1 MHLHGNNNLPGRWHF
16 VSKLFSLKILW
27 LVIVLSSDISYC
39 GELWLLR
46 FFGFVVVELPS
57 FWLPWFCSD
66 TVLLESGQILPVW
79 DWRCREYSARW
90 GSFPQLC
97 LENSNLS
104 EAWDFISP
112 SLVLHLFCF
121 LIVSVPSVLVSD
133 SELDSLT
140 SLQKIFLLIFP
151 IIILSFISASV
162 VKYIIWFIG
171 FPANSSPLM
180 PVVLSPFAMFSG
192 FLALLNFPL
201 PLCSPHSSVLS
212 SAGTARLP
220 TACGFTV
227 LRLAS
232 PLTGSEAW
240 IIPGPPWSRYHK
252 YKSVPLGDKSDFPP
266 KAWHATSFSI
276 SFFLLLLP
284 LFLNSLIN
292 TYRSSMQT
300 NQRSDM
306 MCPSQ
311 RESASYYS
319 EVPLIFLLRKHL
331 T

>member
-1 MHLHGNNNLPGRWHF
+1 
-16 VSKLFSLKILW
+16 
-27 LVIVLSSDISYC
+27 
-39 GELWLLR
+39 
-46 FFGFVVVELPS
+46 
-57 FWLPWFCSD
+57 
-66 TVLLESGQILPVW
+66 
-79 DWRCREYSARW
+79 
-90 GSFPQLC
+90 
-97 LENSNLS
+97 
-104 EAWDFISP
+104 
-112 SLVLHLFCF
+112 
-121 LIVSVPSVLVSD
+121 
-133 SELDSLT
+133 
-140 SLQKIFLLIFP
+140 
-151 IIILSFISASV
+151 
-162 VKYIIWFIG
+162 
-171 FPANSSPLM
+171 M

-201 PLCSPHSSVLS
+201 PLCPPHSSHSCLLLDCKASHSVW
-212 SAGTARLP
+212 
-220 TACGFTV
+220 V

-240 IIPGPPWSRYHK
+240 IIPVWPSVVHHK

-292 TYRSSMQT
+292 TYCSSMQT

-319 EVPLIFLLRKHL
+319 EVPLIFLLRNHL